1 VRARRSSSAATLAPS
16 RAPCSAPPPRVAVS
30 LVLATAANAGPHVVF
45 VRVVGDCMEPV
56 VGDGWLIR
64 VDTSRVEPQP
74 GVVVAVH
81 IEGAGNVIGYWGGG
95 ERAALLHENP
105 AHGALDLWPRRF
117 GVIGTVTAVVDRPIT
132 PAPPPV
138 SLLSAPRSLS
148 RDRRSLKS
156 DRASLASR
164 LEDSE
169 SDPAALKSDPRAS
182 ATVLKMR
189 KK

>member
-1 VRARRSSSAATLAPS
+1 
-16 RAPCSAPPPRVAVS
+16 
-30 LVLATAANAGPHVVF
+30 
-45 VRVVGDCMEPV
+45 MEPV
-56 VGDGWLIR
+56 IGDGWLIR

-74 GVVVAVH
+74 GDVVAVH

-95 ERAALLHENP
+95 DRAALMHENP
-105 AHGALDLWPRRF
+105 AHGALDLWPRHFRI
-117 GVIGTVTAVVDRPIT
+117 VGTVTAVVDRPIA
-132 PAPPPV
+132 PAPPSV

-148 RDRRSLKS
+148 LDGGALESARS
-156 DRASLASR
+156 SLASR

-169 SDPAALKSDPRAS
+169 SAAATRESDPRSS